1 MYCTESYNHTLF
13 IYNII
18 YKGGFIALLF
28 LFQFSK
34 PLLHKMLAA
43 AVTQQLTCTP
53 VYFHAKLTRQVSD
66 ILPIRLKTI
75 CHHNVLLNVTH
86 LMQNGIEQFSS
97 ARCRTHHHHASAS
110 LLVAVRQSCIKIAR
124 HQVGVRPDKIHPSAT
139 YIVQFVHNL
148 VGVIM
153 PD

>member
-1 MYCTESYNHTLF
+1 MYCTASYNHTLF
-13 IYNII
+13 IY
-18 YKGGFIALLF
+18 KGGQQTLLY

-34 PLLHKMLAA
+34 PLLHQMLAA
-43 AVTQQLTCTP
+43 AVTKQIPCSP
-53 VYFHAKLTRQVSD
+53 VYLHAQLARQVSD
-66 ILPIRLKTI
+66 ILPIRFKTI
-75 CHHNVLLNVTH
+75 CLLNVTH

-124 HQVGVRPDKIHPSAT
+124 HQVGVRPDKIHASAT

>member
-1 MYCTESYNHTLF
+1 MYCTASYNHTLF
-13 IYNII
+13 IY
-18 YKGGFIALLF
+18 KGGQQTLLF

-34 PLLHKMLAA
+34 PLLHQMLAA
-43 AVTQQLTCTP
+43 AVTKQIPCTP
-53 VYFHAKLTRQVSD
+53 VYLHAQLARQVSD
-66 ILPIRLKTI
+66 ILPIRLKI
-75 CHHNVLLNVTH
+75 VSSHNMLFNVTH
-86 LMQNGIEQFSS
+86 LMQDGIEQLSS

-139 YIVQFVHNL
+139 YVMQFVHNL